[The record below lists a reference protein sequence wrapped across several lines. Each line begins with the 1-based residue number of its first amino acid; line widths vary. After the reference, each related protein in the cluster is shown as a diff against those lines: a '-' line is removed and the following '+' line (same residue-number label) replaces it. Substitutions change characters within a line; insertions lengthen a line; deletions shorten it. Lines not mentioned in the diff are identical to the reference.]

1 MDDEEYEE
9 MMTKIKKEPSSKMRL
24 QFECKG
30 LKKGSGDFDPIVF
43 LFKCKKKDGKGGA
56 FYDPE
61 EVFKTEAV
69 ADVADP

>member
-1 MDDEEYEE
+1 

-24 QFECKG
+24 QFECDFECKG

-69 ADVADP
+69 GC